1 MKLFFLSDI
10 HGSLTYA
17 QVALEAFERE
27 QATHLILLGDVMY
40 HGPRNALPD
49 GYNPSEVANLL
60 NRYSNSITAV
70 RGNCDSEVDQMLLHF
85 PIMSDS
91 NTIITDKRRIFVTHG
106 HIYHEDHHPVLSVGD
121 VLIHGHTHIPMAKKK
136 GDLFILNPGSIAIP
150 KENHPHTYGVIEDDQ
165 FLIKKLDGEV
175 YIESSLVL
183 N

>member
-17 QVALEAFERE
+17 QAGLEAFERE
-27 QATHLILLGDVMY
+27 QAAQLILLGDVMY

-60 NRYSNSITAV
+60 NTYSNNITAV
-70 RGNCDSEVDQMLLHF
+70 RGNCDSEVDQMLLNF

-91 NTIITDKRRIFVTHG
+91 STILTGKRRIFVTHG
-106 HIYHEDHHPVLSVGD
+106 HIYHEDHHPALTAGD

-136 GDLFILNPGSIAIP
+136 DDLFILNPGSIAIP
-150 KENHPHTYGVIEDDQ
+150 KENHPHTYGVLEENQ
-165 FLIKKLDGEV
+165 FFIKRLNGDV
-175 YIESSLVL
+175 YMEISLL
-183 N
+183 LG